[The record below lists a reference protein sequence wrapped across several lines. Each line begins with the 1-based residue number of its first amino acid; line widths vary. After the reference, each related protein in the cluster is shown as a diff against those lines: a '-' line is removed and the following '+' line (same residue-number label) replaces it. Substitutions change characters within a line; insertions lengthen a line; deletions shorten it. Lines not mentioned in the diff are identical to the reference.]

1 MIKVSRGSVPVPTS
15 LYSPPVMKDRER
27 IATFFGLPPGK
38 RGQKRYEF
46 DTQHLWARE
55 GEVRTALLRLFNNK
69 CAYCESQFLSH
80 SPNLEHFR
88 PKTNARD
95 TIRGTV
101 DPDHYWWLFY
111 EWENL
116 YAACQDCNVNK
127 RDQFPLAGPR
137 APVGT
142 RGTELLKEEPLLLD
156 PCSDDPSSH
165 LEFLEDGRVQPRTAS
180 HWSRALITIETL
192 GLNRERLIAARA
204 EAARETRTYLEEF
217 RFEEVAQRL
226 LDPGNSYLAVR
237 HAVVL
242 SLTPKIKDQI
252 PAGVLE
258 KLGWDKRPSVH
269 VEAGPHGH
277 GHAPQNVAP
286 ESIRTTYVKKVELQ
300 NFRAIRELTLEF
312 HPEGTAARSAPQPA
326 AQSVST
332 STSADRVGWKVLLG
346 ENGSGKSSIVH
357 AICLALAGKAHAKR
371 WLKGRELLRRPRD
384 GEEPPRH
391 ASVKL
396 HLSRGEVIAFQIDGR
411 RVRFTSGDEGA
422 GVFLRAYGAT
432 RLLPSPRTRKVP
444 VPGVV
449 QIENLFNPFTPLH
462 HADRWLAGLSEHRFN
477 VAARTLKD
485 LLRMDPSRDLVR
497 DPGGRVLVPD
507 EAGILVP
514 LHQLSDGY
522 QTVIAL
528 AVDIMA
534 GLPKVEEDYR
544 WSPGIVLLDELG
556 THLHPR
562 WRMVIVES
570 LRNAFSSM
578 QFIATTHEP
587 LCLRGLRD
595 GEIAVMARDG
605 DSVGV
610 LTDLPSPERLR
621 IDQLLTSPFF
631 GLHTTI
637 DPEIDRQ
644 FQEYYDLLA
653 TPELAPELEERRD
666 WLRAELSR
674 FGVLGYTRR
683 DQLMYEVVDRYL
695 ARAQKKGK
703 TLTTLPL
710 SAKKELVKI
719 WRRVGALRETA
730 R

>member
-1 MIKVSRGSVPVPTS
+1 MIRIDRRSVPAPS
-15 LYSPPVMKDRER
+15 ALSSAPVRADQER
-27 IATFFGLPPGK
+27 IASFFRLPPEK

-46 DTQHLWARE
+46 DTRYLWARE
-55 GEVRTALLRLFNNK
+55 GEVRTALFHLFRNK

-80 SPNLEHFR
+80 APNLEHFR

-95 TIRGTV
+95 ARRATV

-116 YAACQDCNVNK
+116 YLVCQDCNVNK
-127 RDQFPLAGPR
+127 RDQFPVAGER
-137 APVGT
+137 APAGAVGV
-142 RGTELLKEEPLLLD
+142 ELLLEEPLLLD
-156 PCSDDPSSH
+156 PCGDDPARH
-165 LEFLEDGRVQPRTAS
+165 LKFLEDGRVEPRAGGK
-180 HWSRALITIETL
+180 WARALTTIETL
-192 GLNRERLIAARA
+192 GLNRDALIAARA
-204 EAARETRTYLEEF
+204 EAARETRTSLEES
-217 RFEEVAQRL
+217 RFEEVAHRL
-226 LDPGNSYLAVR
+226 LDLGNSYLAVR
-237 HAVVL
+237 HAAVL
-242 SLTPKIKDQI
+242 SLMPKLRDRMPDELLKKVG
-252 PAGVLE
+252 A
-258 KLGWDKRPSVH
+258 DKRPSVH
-269 VEAGPHGH
+269 VEAEPDA
-277 GHAPQNVAP
+277 HASENVAA
-286 ESIRTTYVKKVELQ
+286 ESIRTTYVKKVEIE
-300 NFRAIRELTLEF
+300 NFRAIRELALEF
-312 HPEGTAARSAPQPA
+312 HPEGVAVRTAPQPA
-326 AQSVST
+326 PESIPT
-332 STSADRVGWKVLLG
+332 SASADRVGWKVLLG
-346 ENGSGKSSIVH
+346 ENGAGKSSVVH
-357 AICLALAGKAHAKR
+357 AICVALAGKTHARR
-371 WLKGRELLRRPRD
+371 WLKGREMLRRPST
-384 GEEPPRH
+384 GEPPPRH
-391 ASVKL
+391 GSVTL
-396 HLSRGEVIAFQIDGR
+396 HLSRGEVIAFEIDGG
-411 RVRFTSGDEGA
+411 RVRFTSGAEGA
-422 GVFLRAYGAT
+422 GTFLRAYGAT
-432 RLLPSPRTRKVP
+432 RLLPSPRTRRVP
-444 VPGVV
+444 VPDVV

-485 LLRMDPSRDLVR
+485 LLRMDPSRDLLR

-507 EAGILVP
+507 EAGVPVP

-605 DSVGV
+605 DSVAV
-610 LTDLPSPERLR
+610 LTELPSPERLR

-653 TPELAPELEERRD
+653 TPDLAPELEVRRD
-666 WLRAELSR
+666 WLRDQLSR

-719 WRRVGALRETA
+719 WRRVGTMRETA